1 MNLNTLLNI
10 EKDFYSYLKRDYGL
24 SRTDVFIIMT
34 SERFENMTAYS
45 LSTKTGFDRS
55 LIIKRLR
62 ILEEKGFISRENS
75 LGKKVITVE
84 EKSSIVDRALQKII
98 KN

>member
-1 MNLNTLLNI
+1 MHLNTLLNI
-10 EKDFYSYLKRDYGL
+10 EKDFYSYLKKNYGL

-45 LSTKTGFDRS
+45 LASKTGFDRS

-62 ILEEKGFISRENS
+62 LLEERGYISREEY
-75 LGKKVITVE
+75 LGKEVISVE
-84 EKSSIVDRALQKII
+84 EKSNVVARVF
-98 KN
+98 KNITRN

>member
-1 MNLNTLLNI
+1 MHLKTLLNI

-45 LSTKTGFDRS
+45 LATKTGFDRS

-62 ILEEKGFISRENS
+62 ILEEKGFISREKC

-84 EKSSIVDRALQKII
+84 EKSSIVDRALRKII